1 MTVNQFYETLLDEIA
16 VPLSTMEKA
25 RTKRDQVGAT
35 AAEVIRKRLDTPTR
49 VVAVGALAQG
59 TQIHPLNDFDLVLE
73 VQKLKERWIEN
84 PQAAL
89 NEVKSWLDPEIKGTF
104 ETSAHAIKIIFPD
117 CEFTADLVL
126 GLKQEKGLLIPH
138 CPDDEQHR
146 WIRTD
151 PETHKLQVLA
161 RNKQLGSSDFTRQ
174 IRVLKWLNEYWQ
186 IEHDLDKKPL
196 SSFHMTALAL
206 ELLTSSASHAEWTP
220 LFLENA
226 AQLVMQP
233 LADPAGVGDP
243 LQARNPVFVSNL
255 MREAGRRTRAAL
267 TASPEE
273 AERLLRE
280 VFGEPKRIREVE
292 QSRSVGLGRGGAL
305 GVGAGIAHR
314 HTRPVRSHGGDGR

>member
-16 VPLSTMEKA
+16 VPLSTMQKA

-35 AAEVIRKRLDTPTR
+35 SAEVLRTRLGTPTR

-73 VQKLKERWIEN
+73 VQKLKEGWIEN

-89 NEVKSWLDPEIKGTF
+89 NEVMSWLDPEIKGKF
-104 ETSAHAIKIIFPD
+104 ETSAHAIKITFSD
-117 CEFTADLVL
+117 CAFTADLVL

-138 CPDDEQHR
+138 CPDAEQHR

-151 PETHKLQVLA
+151 PETHKLQVLG

-174 IRVLKWLNEYWQ
+174 IRILKWLNEYWQ
-186 IEHDLDKKPL
+186 VVHELEKKPL

-206 ELLTSSASHAEWTP
+206 RLLTAKASHGEWTP
-220 LFLENA
+220 FFLENA
-226 AQLVMQP
+226 AQPVMQP
-233 LADPAGVGDP
+233 LDDPAGVGEP
-243 LQARNPVFVSNL
+243 LEARNPVFVSNL
-255 MREAGRRTRAAL
+255 MREAGRKTRAAL
-267 TASPEE
+267 TASPEQ

-292 QSRSVGLGRGGAL
+292 ASPSVGIGRGGAL

-314 HTRPVRSHGGDGR
+314 HTRPVSSHGGDGR